1 VNHRSTLKLSP
12 RKLHLRSKSNLT
24 RSSLCGYTSD
34 RTRDISLS
42 WWQMQH
48 RNYSTIKSLA
58 VNIFSLVVST
68 STVERSFKMTG
79 NIHTKIRNR
88 LSHETTSMLTTIK
101 ANKDLLFET
110 NPLVN
115 MKRNINDEEITKKTD
130 DEGNGV
136 DEQLYHPFILI
147 LVLRRRKTKAKKV
160 MEAIFLPIAMKN

>member
-1 VNHRSTLKLSP
+1 
-12 RKLHLRSKSNLT
+12 
-24 RSSLCGYTSD
+24 
-34 RTRDISLS
+34 
-42 WWQMQH
+42 
-48 RNYSTIKSLA
+48 
-58 VNIFSLVVST
+58 
-68 STVERSFKMTG
+68 
-79 NIHTKIRNR
+79 
-88 LSHETTSMLTTIK
+88 MLTTIK

-160 MEAIFLPIAMKN
+160 MEAI